1 MVRGFTEEE
10 KESIRALLMEEG
22 KRLFARFGLKK
33 TSIAELTKAAG
44 ISASAFYNFFQSK
57 EELYAA
63 IFEEEENKLHESVMG
78 KISQSDHDDFQKTLQ
93 SILMIGKEVL
103 TTNPF
108 IEQLVLKGDIT
119 HMMRKLPKERI
130 ESHMLRDYDQFS
142 PMLEHFQS
150 EGKVIAKERKVLV
163 TVMQLFFLLHVHRK
177 EFDPEVFDQA
187 TDLLAQWIAGGM
199 TNGNSEDGQ
208 D

>member
-22 KRLFARFGLKK
+22 KQLFARFGLKK

-44 ISASAFYNFFQSK
+44 ISPSAFYNFFQSK

-63 IFEEEENKLHESVMG
+63 IFEEEENKLQESLMG
-78 KISQSDHDDFQKTLQ
+78 KISQSDQDDFQKTLQ
-93 SILMIGKEVL
+93 SILMIGKEAL

-108 IEQLVLKGDIT
+108 IVQLVLKGDIT
-119 HMMRKLPKERI
+119 HLMRKLPKERI
-130 ESHMLRDYDQFS
+130 ETHMLRDYDQFF
-142 PMLEHFQS
+142 PMLEHFQG
-150 EGKVIAKERKVLV
+150 EGKVIAKDRKVLV

-177 EFDPEVFDQA
+177 DFDPEVFDQA
-187 TDLLAQWIAGGM
+187 TDLLAQWIARGM
-199 TNGNSEDGQ
+199 TSGNCEEEQ